1 MEHRVDE
8 LAAVADVSVDTVRFY
23 QSRGLLPP
31 PRREGRVAWYG
42 DEHVRRLARIRDLQ
56 GKGFSLAA
64 IRRFLDGDLDAADEA
79 LKTAVATGGDDDAPL
94 TLDQLADATG
104 LPVALL
110 QAVEREQLLVPRMVD
125 GEPRYTR
132 ADADVARAGL
142 RLLEHGLPLA
152 DLLDL
157 ARAHHAAVRDT
168 AERAVAL
175 FDEHVREPLSRE
187 GLDDAEAAARLV
199 AAFDEVLPA
208 TVTLVAHHF
217 RRTLL
222 AVAQQHVERVR
233 VESLS

>member
-8 LAAVADVSVDTVRFY
+8 LAAAADVSVDTVRFY

-31 PRREGRVAWYG
+31 PRREGRVAWYD
-42 DEHVRRLARIRDLQ
+42 DEHLARLGRIKALQ
-56 GKGFSLAA
+56 AKGFSLAA
-64 IRRFLDGDLDAADEA
+64 IRRFLDGELDAADEA
-79 LKTAVATGGDDDAPL
+79 LMTAVAGGDGDGPLL
-94 TLDQLADATG
+94 TLDELAAATG
-104 LPVALL
+104 LPAALL
-110 QAVEREQLLVPRMVD
+110 QAVEREGLLIPRLVD

-132 ADADVARAGL
+132 ADAEGARAGL
-142 RLLEHGLPLA
+142 GLLEHGLPLA

-175 FDEHVREPLSRE
+175 FDEHVRGPLSRE
-187 GLDDAEAAARLV
+187 GLDAAEAAARLV

-222 AVAQQHVERVR
+222 AVAAEHVEQVR
-233 VESLS
+233 IEAGR

>member
-8 LAAVADVSVDTVRFY
+8 LAAVADVSVDTIRFY
-23 QSRGLLPP
+23 QSRGLLPA
-31 PRREGRVAWYG
+31 PRRAGRVAWYG

-56 GKGFSLAA
+56 AKGFSLAA

-79 LKTAVATGGDDDAPL
+79 LMTAVAGGDDDGPL
-94 TLDQLADATG
+94 LSIDELAAATG

-110 QAVEREQLLVPRMVD
+110 QAVEREGLLIPRLVD
-125 GEPRYTR
+125 GEPRYTP
-132 ADADVARAGL
+132 ADAEVARAGL

-152 DLLDL
+152 DLLAL

-175 FDEHVREPLSRE
+175 FDEHVREPLSRQ
-187 GLDDAEAAARLV
+187 GLDDADAAARLV

-208 TVTLVAHHF
+208 TVTLVAH
-217 RRTLL
+217 
-222 AVAQQHVERVR
+222 
-233 VESLS
+233 